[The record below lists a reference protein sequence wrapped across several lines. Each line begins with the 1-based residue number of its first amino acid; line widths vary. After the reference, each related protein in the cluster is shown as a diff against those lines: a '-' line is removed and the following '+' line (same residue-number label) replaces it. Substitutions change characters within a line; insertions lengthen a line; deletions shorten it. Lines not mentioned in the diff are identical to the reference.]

1 MAVEDLGELFDLPI
15 EDAGD
20 VETVGGLL
28 ARELGRVP
36 IPGASVSVD
45 GLKLTAETT
54 GGRRNRI
61 DTVLVH
67 REPSPPPEPEPEGR
81 RARDRQPAEQT
92 AES

>member
-1 MAVEDLGELFDLPI
+1 MAVEDFGDLFDVPI
-15 EDAGD
+15 DDAGD

-36 IPGASVSVD
+36 IPGASVRVD
-45 GLKLTAETT
+45 GLTLTAETT

-67 REPSPPPEPEPEGR
+67 REPPEPE
-81 RARDRQPAEQT
+81 RDGAVPARQPAEQS
-92 AES
+92 AER